1 MIDYRLD
8 VSLRCVEAAIR
19 GTSTATAGRQKEG
32 IGTRVAHD
40 RGYFKDQRLMKLQLK
55 R

>member
-1 MIDYRLD
+1 MMGYRLD

-19 GTSTATAGRQKEG
+19 GTSIAIVERQKEG
-32 IGTRVAHD
+32 IETRVAHD